1 MESLLSALGAILLLG
16 CKLVWLRRLP
26 RLARKLEPGRVLRA
40 VPWVLVWWVGAF
52 LGRSELSSPLLW
64 GLLIGALLP
73 LHPEILFARQ
83 GWESLM
89 QAPEMRA
96 FRDLAERKLPE
107 ATGGRHRCSFSRSFA
122 FGCIATQFL
131 MGAVIYFL
139 YRLLGSRPG
148 FLTGLLISYSAVT
161 LLLAPVLLRRLKQLA
176 GEDPSRPGE
185 A

>member
-1 MESLLSALGAILLLG
+1 
-16 CKLVWLRRLP
+16 
-26 RLARKLEPGRVLRA
+26 
-40 VPWVLVWWVGAF
+40 
-52 LGRSELSSPLLW
+52 
-64 GLLIGALLP
+64 
-73 LHPEILFARQ
+73 
-83 GWESLM
+83 
-89 QAPEMRA
+89 
-96 FRDLAERKLPE
+96 
-107 ATGGRHRCSFSRSFA
+107 
-122 FGCIATQFL
+122 